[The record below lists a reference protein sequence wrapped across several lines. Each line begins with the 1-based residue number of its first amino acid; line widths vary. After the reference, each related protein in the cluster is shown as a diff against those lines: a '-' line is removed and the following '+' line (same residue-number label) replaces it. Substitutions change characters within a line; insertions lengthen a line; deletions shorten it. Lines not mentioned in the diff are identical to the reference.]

1 MLPRESPRVGQV
13 WKKKPNNWLKV
24 NHDQKELTR
33 VNHLIVTLLCSSSL
47 GGHPPPFSPA
57 VHLCL
62 ASVLTI
68 KAFLYVLLHLLLSYV
83 SNYKLVPAFTGEVLE
98 VRSQSSF
105 IEPNTGCLG
114 NLGSM
119 WTFQGRRSCL
129 PRLLSRDTFIP
140 SLLVLPY
147 LQSQQGSIL
156 KSLTPIFLLVSKTRT
171 QLRDYH
177 LIAVHEL

>member
-1 MLPRESPRVGQV
+1 MHPRESPRVGQV

-98 VRSQSSF
+98 VRSQNSF

-129 PRLLSRDTFIP
+129 PRLLSRGTFIP
-140 SLLVLPY
+140 CLMVLPH
-147 LQSQQGSIL
+147 LQSQQCNIL
-156 KSLTPIFLLVSKTRT
+156 KSLTPIFLPLSSTFRSP
-171 QLRDYH
+171 L
-177 LIAVHEL
+177 